1 MNPPLLA
8 EIAGVLVLKLWND
21 LCFKHGWLKGH
32 VIAVALSQFQ
42 TNYTSSLRKCAEM
55 VATFCNTCQKVLVT
69 VKNIHTSRAS
79 SSLAKRNVNTQLKR
93 VVCSDDFN
101 RKVECLFIFR
111 SLHSLRQWFSEFV
124 EKSIW
129 LHENAENY
137 HSQKKD
143 DSSSDI
149 IWA

>member
-1 MNPPLLA
+1 MPKSVGN
-8 EIAGVLVLKLWND
+8 
-21 LCFKHGWLKGH
+21 
-32 VIAVALSQFQ
+32 
-42 TNYTSSLRKCAEM
+42 
-55 VATFCNTCQKVLVT
+55 CQKHSYIPSIIIVGKKKREYA
-69 VKNIHTSRAS
+69 VKAC
-79 SSLAKRNVNTQLKR
+79 
-93 VVCSDDFN
+93 CSDDFN